1 MAYEIVPLAAAHATA
16 IAAIHAEGQPNTF
29 LTSLGPA
36 FLRALYAEMASSEHC
51 YGYVAMDGGEV
62 VGVVTGTVDSGAVFK
77 DLVWRHGFKLALPV
91 LGALLRR
98 PALVGNVFETLF
110 YPSQAEAAAKAGG
123 QDEAEAELF
132 FIGTRADR
140 RGEGIGRALFDALVA
155 ASRRRG
161 MSSMGLTVDDDN
173 EIAQRFYR
181 RLGMEPVYGLTLYGR
196 PMHWYSLPMA
206 ASDIEETPCSSE
218 ARDAASLDPMSEVP
232 RE

>member
-1 MAYEIVPLAAAHATA
+1 MAYEIVPLAAAHAA
-16 IAAIHAEGQPNTF
+16 AAAAIHAEGQPNTF

-36 FLRALYAEMASSEHC
+36 FLRALYAEMAASEHC
-51 YGYVAMDGGEV
+51 YGYVAVDGGDV

-77 DLVWRHGFKLALPV
+77 DLIWRHGFKLALPV

-98 PALVGNVFETLF
+98 PALIGNVFETLF
-110 YPSQAEAAAKAGG
+110 YPSQAEG

-132 FIGTRADR
+132 FIGARANR

-173 EIAQRFYR
+173 AAAQRFYR

-206 ASDIEETPCSSE
+206 VSDGEGIPCASE
-218 ARDAASLDPMSEVP
+218 AQDTESLDPMSEVS